1 MEKRTRAGVG
11 TTMNAE
17 SEINK
22 ELFLPQNERLLVAL
36 EVQRRQKKRRSF
48 LPTPSREEYTTFIC
62 VSVTSTSPHQLLI
75 TKVKRFAGSPSFTR
89 RSQWT
94 VEQLKQV
101 NGINPNK
108 DTPEFDLV
116 FDNAVDQWVASSS
129 PEKCIFIQVL
139 YRACQT
145 HWESKAG
152 SLVNLRKLAKAS
164 QQKAP
169 NQAEAAGV
177 PKEPAAPRTLQVR
190 RKSMA
195 PPRKTEFINCQSTLT
210 RDASSLNLVI
220 YRCKAF
226 LSRVKKLMV
235 ARRRVP
241 PRPDKGQTGSHGT
254 QRTMGNVVH
263 RMTVALGERGGRL
276 TRAEDRTVKLM
287 HKAQQLA
294 DTAHKLALRS
304 TK

>member
-1 MEKRTRAGVG
+1 
-11 TTMNAE
+11 MNIE

-22 ELFLPQNERLLVAL
+22 DLFVPQNERLLVAL

-48 LPTPSREEYTTFIC
+48 LPTSSREDYTTFIC
-62 VSVTSTSPHQLLI
+62 VSVTNTTPQQLLI
-75 TKVKRFAGSPSFTR
+75 TKVKQFAGSPLFTR

-108 DTPEFDLV
+108 DTPELDLV
-116 FDNAVDQWVASSS
+116 FDNTVDQWVASSS

-152 SLVNLRKLAKAS
+152 SLVNLGKLAKAS
-164 QQKAP
+164 QQKTT
-169 NQAEAAGV
+169 NQPEAAAGSRELTV
-177 PKEPAAPRTLQVR
+177 PRSLQAR

-195 PPRKTEFINCQSTLT
+195 PPRQTEFINCQSKLT
-210 RDASSLNLVI
+210 RDASSMNLVI

-226 LSRVKKLMV
+226 LGRVKKLMV
-235 ARRRVP
+235 ARQKGP
-241 PRPDKGQTGSHGT
+241 LRPA
-254 QRTMGNVVH
+254 QRTVGNVVQ

-276 TRAEDRTVKLM
+276 TRAEDRTMRLM
-287 HKAQQLA
+287 HKAQQIA
-294 DTAHKLALRS
+294 DTAHKVTSCPR
-304 TK
+304 

>member
-1 MEKRTRAGVG
+1 MEKRTRAGFR
-11 TTMNAE
+11 TTMNVD

-22 ELFLPQNERLLVAL
+22 QLFLPQNERLLVAL

-48 LPTPSREEYTTFIC
+48 LPTSSREEYTTFIC
-62 VSVTSTSPHQLLI
+62 VSVTNTSPHQLLI
-75 TKVKRFAGSPSFTR
+75 TKVKQFSGSPSFTR

-152 SLVNLRKLAKAS
+152 SLVNLRKLKAS
-164 QQKAP
+164 QQKTP
-169 NQAEAAGV
+169 NQIEPTGV

-190 RKSMA
+190 RKSIA
-195 PPRKTEFINCQSTLT
+195 PPRKTEFINCQSKLT
-210 RDASSLNLVI
+210 RDASTMNLVI

-226 LSRVKKLMV
+226 LSRVRKLMV
-235 ARRRVP
+235 ARRKGP
-241 PRPDKGQTGSHGT
+241 PRPDKGQTGSRGA

-287 HKAQQLA
+287 QKAQQLA
-294 DTAHKLALRS
+294 DTAHKLALKS

>member
-1 MEKRTRAGVG
+1 
-11 TTMNAE
+11 MNIE

-22 ELFLPQNERLLVAL
+22 ELFVPQNERLLVVL

-48 LPTPSREEYTTFIC
+48 LPTSSREDYTTFIC
-62 VSVTSTSPHQLLI
+62 VSVTNTTPQQLLI
-75 TKVKRFAGSPSFTR
+75 TKVKQFAGSPLFTR

-94 VEQLKQV
+94 VKQLKQV

-108 DTPEFDLV
+108 DTPELDLV
-116 FDNAVDQWVASSS
+116 FDNTVDQWVASSS

-152 SLVNLRKLAKAS
+152 SLVNLGKSL
-164 QQKAP
+164 
-169 NQAEAAGV
+169 QA
-177 PKEPAAPRTLQVR
+177 R

-195 PPRKTEFINCQSTLT
+195 PPRQTEFINCQSKLT
-210 RDASSLNLVI
+210 RDASSMNLVI

-226 LSRVKKLMV
+226 LGRVKKLMV
-235 ARRRVP
+235 ARQ
-241 PRPDKGQTGSHGT
+241 KGCRAAASPTGSRGA
-254 QRTMGNVVH
+254 QRTVGNVVQ

-276 TRAEDRTVKLM
+276 TRAEDRTVRLM
-287 HKAQQLA
+287 HKAQQIA
-294 DTAHKLALRS
+294 DTAHKQHRLS
-304 TK
+304 SVHY

>member
-1 MEKRTRAGVG
+1 
-11 TTMNAE
+11 MNIE

-22 ELFLPQNERLLVAL
+22 DLFVPQNERLLVAL

-48 LPTPSREEYTTFIC
+48 LPTSSREDYTTFIC
-62 VSVTSTSPHQLLI
+62 VSVTNTTPQQLLI
-75 TKVKRFAGSPSFTR
+75 TKVKQFAGSPLFTR

-108 DTPEFDLV
+108 DTPELDLV
-116 FDNAVDQWVASSS
+116 FDNTVDQWVASSS

-152 SLVNLRKLAKAS
+152 SLVNLGKSL
-164 QQKAP
+164 
-169 NQAEAAGV
+169 QA
-177 PKEPAAPRTLQVR
+177 R

-195 PPRKTEFINCQSTLT
+195 PPRQTEFINCQSKLT
-210 RDASSLNLVI
+210 RDASSMNLVI

-226 LSRVKKLMV
+226 LGRVKKLMTSKQ
-235 ARRRVP
+235 
-241 PRPDKGQTGSHGT
+241 RPFGLPT
-254 QRTMGNVVH
+254 QRTVGNVVQ

-276 TRAEDRTVKLM
+276 TRAEDRTMRLM
-287 HKAQQLA
+287 HKAQQIA
-294 DTAHKLALRS
+294 DTAHKQV
-304 TK
+304 KHNGWIMQ

>member
-1 MEKRTRAGVG
+1 
-11 TTMNAE
+11 MNIE

-22 ELFLPQNERLLVAL
+22 ELFVPQNERLLVAL

-48 LPTPSREEYTTFIC
+48 LPTSSREDYTTFIC
-62 VSVTSTSPHQLLI
+62 VSVTNTNPQQLLI
-75 TKVKRFAGSPSFTR
+75 TKVKQFAGSPLFTR

-108 DTPEFDLV
+108 DTPELDLM
-116 FDNAVDQWVASSS
+116 FDNTVDQWVASSS

-152 SLVNLRKLAKAS
+152 SLVNLGKSL
-164 QQKAP
+164 
-169 NQAEAAGV
+169 QA
-177 PKEPAAPRTLQVR
+177 R

-195 PPRKTEFINCQSTLT
+195 PPRQTEFINCQSKLT
-210 RDASSLNLVI
+210 RDASSMNLVI

-226 LSRVKKLMV
+226 LGRVKKLMV
-235 ARRRVP
+235 ARQKEQILKGCRPQP
-241 PRPDKGQTGSHGT
+241 PQTV
-254 QRTMGNVVH
+254 GNVVQ

-276 TRAEDRTVKLM
+276 TRAEDRTVRLM
-287 HKAQQLA
+287 HKAQQIA
-294 DTAHKLALRS
+294 DTAHKQV
-304 TK
+304 KHNGWIMQ